1 MEGTEETGNGG
12 DLRNREWRG
21 LKKQGIEGTEET
33 TGGKELKN
41 LWAYSLPIRAT
52 YFLLQ

>member
-12 DLRNREWRG
+12 G

-33 TGGKELKN
+33 GMEGTEETGNGGD
-41 LWAYSLPIRAT
+41 
-52 YFLLQ
+52 